1 MNARSRA
8 PKKLD
13 HATNKSK
20 QQRAKLRIISGQW
33 RSRMLP
39 IPEID
44 GLRPTP
50 DRVRETLF
58 NWINAYIPGA
68 KCADLFCGS
77 GALGL
82 EALSRSAKSCVFVDA
97 SRVVTQQ
104 MQKNLDTLG
113 CNNAL
118 TLNQDALALLKLPL
132 ESQLETQPSLADKA
146 PFDLVFIDPPFRKGW
161 VEEILP
167 LLEQGWLADGALVYL
182 EMEKET
188 AVPDIT
194 KQWDQLKEKKAGQLV
209 YRLFQVYK
217 N

>member
-13 HATNKSK
+13 HASNKSK
-20 QQRAKLRIISGQW
+20 QQRAKLRIIGGQW

-39 IPEID
+39 IPELE

-68 KCADLFCGS
+68 RCADLFCGS

-82 EALSRSAKSCVFVDA
+82 ESLSRSAKSCVFVDA

-104 MQKNLDTLG
+104 MQKNLDTLA
-113 CNNAL
+113 CKDSL
-118 TLNQDALALLKLPL
+118 TLNQDALGLLTVPL
-132 ESQLETQPSLADKA
+132 QSQPNLAEKA

-161 VEEILP
+161 VDKILP

-182 EMEKET
+182 EMEKES
-188 AVPDIT
+188 PLPSIT
-194 KQWDQLKEKKAGQLV
+194 QTWDLLKEKTAGQLV

>member
-20 QQRAKLRIISGQW
+20 QKRAKLRIIGGQW

-39 IPEID
+39 IPELE

-58 NWINAYIPGA
+58 NWINPYIPGA

-82 EALSRSAKSCVFVDA
+82 ETLSRSAKSCVFVDA

-104 MQKNLDTLG
+104 IQQNLEALSCKD
-113 CNNAL
+113 AL
-118 TLNQDALALLKLPL
+118 TLNQSALTLLQLPL
-132 ESQLETQPSLADKA
+132 ESQPNLADKA
-146 PFDLVFIDPPFRKGW
+146 PFDIVFIDPPFRKDW
-161 VEEILP
+161 ADSILP
-167 LLEQGWLADGALVYL
+167 LLSQGWLAQGALVYL
-182 EMEKET
+182 EMEKE
-188 AVPDIT
+188 AALPPIT
-194 KQWDQLKEKKAGQLV
+194 NQWDLLKEKTAGQLV
-209 YRLFQVYK
+209 YRLFQVHSD
-217 N
+217 

>member
-13 HATNKSK
+13 HASNKSK
-20 QQRAKLRIISGQW
+20 QQRAKLRIIGGQW

-39 IPEID
+39 IPALE

-58 NWINAYIPGA
+58 NWINAYVPGA

-104 MQKNLDTLG
+104 MQQNLDTLA
-113 CNNAL
+113 CKDAL
-118 TLNQDALALLKLPL
+118 TLNQNALNLLEVGLA
-132 ESQLETQPSLADKA
+132 SQPSLIEKA
-146 PFDLVFIDPPFRKGW
+146 PFDIVFIDPPFRKGW
-161 VEEILP
+161 VDSILP
-167 LLEQGWLADGALVYL
+167 LLTQDWLADGALVYL

-188 AVPDIT
+188 ALPEIAQ
-194 KQWDQLKEKKAGQLV
+194 QWDLLKEKTAGQLV
-209 YRLFQVYK
+209 YRLFQVHQDAI
-217 N
+217 

>member
-39 IPEID
+39 IPELE

-58 NWINAYIPGA
+58 NWINTYVPGA

-104 MQKNLDTLG
+104 MQQNLATLG
-113 CNNAL
+113 CKDAL
-118 TLNQDALALLKLPL
+118 TLNQDALSLLKLPI
-132 ESQLETQPSLADKA
+132 EAQPNLADKA
-146 PFDLVFIDPPFRKGW
+146 PFDLVFIDPPFRKSW
-161 VEEILP
+161 VENILP
-167 LLEQGWLADGALVYL
+167 LLEQGWLAEGALVYL

-188 AVPDIT
+188 PLPSIT
-194 KQWDQLKEKKAGQLV
+194 QSWDLLKEKTAGQLT
-209 YRLFQVYK
+209 YRLFQVYRD
-217 N
+217 

>member
-13 HATNKSK
+13 HASNKSK
-20 QQRAKLRIISGQW
+20 QQRAKLRIIGGQW

-39 IPEID
+39 IPELE

-68 KCADLFCGS
+68 RCADLFCGS

-82 EALSRSAKSCVFVDA
+82 ESLSRSAKSCVFVDA

-104 MQKNLDTLG
+104 MQKNLDTLA
-113 CNNAL
+113 CKDAL
-118 TLNQDALALLKLPL
+118 TLNQDALGLLTVPL
-132 ESQLETQPSLADKA
+132 QSQPNLAEKA

-161 VEEILP
+161 VDKILP
-167 LLEQGWLADGALVYL
+167 LLEQGWLADGAIVYL
-182 EMEKET
+182 EMEKES
-188 AVPDIT
+188 PLPSIT
-194 KQWDQLKEKKAGQLV
+194 QTWDLLKEKTAGQLV

>member
-20 QQRAKLRIISGQW
+20 QQRAKLRIIGGQW

-39 IPEID
+39 IPELE

-58 NWINAYIPGA
+58 NWLNANIPGA

-104 MQKNLDTLG
+104 IQKNLDTLS
-113 CNNAL
+113 CKDAL
-118 TLNQDALALLKLPL
+118 TLNQSTLNLLELPLTSQPALA
-132 ESQLETQPSLADKA
+132 EKA
-146 PFDLVFIDPPFRKGW
+146 PFDIVFIDPPFRKGW
-161 VEEILP
+161 VDTILP
-167 LLEQGWLADGALVYL
+167 LLDKGWLAEGALVYL

-188 AVPDIT
+188 PVPAIAN
-194 KQWDQLKEKKAGQLV
+194 QWDLLKEKTAGQLV
-209 YRLFQVYK
+209 YRLFQV
-217 N
+217 NTIQS